1 MNLIEAIK
9 SGKRFRRSSW
19 THPVWLESHTEDK
32 LNHSLDLQIESVI
45 ADDWE
50 VEEVQ
55 VTITREQFDKAWSEA
70 LAAHF
75 KLDSSWEFGRWE
87 IVVDNHSSIKK
98 LLVKELGL

>member
-50 VEEVQ
+50 VEEKT
-55 VTITREQFDKAWSEA
+55 VTVTSSQFDAALDGVNKKVYTSSHSEVHICEYIA
-70 LAAHF
+70 CL
-75 KLDSSWEFGRWE
+75 KR
-87 IVVDNHSSIKK
+87 
-98 LLVKELGL
+98 ELGL